1 MTLMQ
6 FTSRIGRRAR
16 PHARRGATA
25 LEYALV
31 LAFVAVGVVAALN
44 ILSGNV
50 QGSITSV
57 GTKVQAAPNTIK

>member
-1 MTLMQ
+1 MMKYLNLR
-6 FTSRIGRRAR
+6 SLGHR
-16 PHARRGATA
+16 ARRGATA

-44 ILSGNV
+44 LLSRDV

-57 GTKVQAAPNTIK
+57 GKKVQGAPENIQ